1 MVRAL
6 HLYVKAT
13 ALSFSPLPG
22 PLVLTRQWNNFGV
35 NMKAMIE
42 MIKMMDGFL
51 TANLS
56 PLTSLSSFHPSL
68 HSSLTLV
75 QPWCSPSS

>member
-6 HLYVKAT
+6 YVYVKAT
-13 ALSFSPLPG
+13 AAFSPLPG
-22 PLVLTRQWNNFGV
+22 LLVFTQQWNNFGV
-35 NMKAMIE
+35 NMKLMME

-56 PLTSLSSFHPSL
+56 PLTPHSSFHPSL

-75 QPWCSPSS
+75 QPWCSPPS